1 MKGRRTWRERD
12 RERERPTDGRR
23 RVASGRAGPGA
34 LAQLLYLTANNK
46 ISNLNSMSEQL
57 IQRQTACLLS
67 LARRIQATQ
76 DTVKGWYESEFI
88 RRQQQTE
95 HISLGQLC
103 SEESA
108 TWRMRNGT
116 QTSSCR
122 VLSSGKV
129 NLRLTA
135 HFAKRKRR
143 QGEPR
148 GQGVEG
154 SSHPFYLTL
163 DPRLKAQSEMSTI
176 VVNQNEFPWAW
187 YMCMWLPK
195 RRWSKPAQEQI
206 FAQLVDIFATTHDDK
221 STHFISG
228 CACVCNCYKS
238 NWSKYVIRRA
248 RRISSVVVAEE
259 CNANIWFA

>member
-1 MKGRRTWRERD
+1 MRGRRTWRERD
-12 RERERPTDGRR
+12 RERPTDGRR
-23 RVASGRAGPGA
+23 RVASGRTEPGA

-57 IQRQTACLLS
+57 IQRQTACPLS

-148 GQGVEG
+148 GQGVK
-154 SSHPFYLTL
+154 SPFLF
-163 DPRLKAQSEMSTI
+163 
-176 VVNQNEFPWAW
+176 NPWS
-187 YMCMWLPK
+187 P
-195 RRWSKPAQEQI
+195 
-206 FAQLVDIFATTHDDK
+206 T
-221 STHFISG
+221 
-228 CACVCNCYKS
+228 
-238 NWSKYVIRRA
+238 
-248 RRISSVVVAEE
+248 
-259 CNANIWFA
+259 